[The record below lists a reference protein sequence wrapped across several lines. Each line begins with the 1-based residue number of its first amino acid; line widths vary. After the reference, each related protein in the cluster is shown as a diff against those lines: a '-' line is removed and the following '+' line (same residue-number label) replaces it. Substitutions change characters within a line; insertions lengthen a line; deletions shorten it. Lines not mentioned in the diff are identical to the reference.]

1 VLGPRSGRAPS
12 AAGPAINS
20 AILRRSSFGLIAG
33 AVLAPASALA
43 LAACG
48 GSSPASTSSSA
59 SVAITTPASAA
70 TVRTAT
76 ASTLVNPPGKPR
88 PHRRPTAYAVGLRV
102 LRIVDAGR
110 HITLPDGSTPPRV
123 LITTVRYPALGTPGG
138 GDRRGAAPAVHDG
151 PFPLLIFGH
160 GYNVTPAPYAALQ
173 RAWARA
179 GYVVGAPLFPLE
191 NPGAPGGPNEND
203 LVNQPGDMS
212 VVISRLIADA
222 AAPPSWLRGLV
233 NPRAVAVS
241 GQSDG
246 GDTALAAA
254 YDSADRDSRIRAA
267 VILSGAEIP
276 GLNGFAFGAGSPP
289 LLATQGTAD
298 TINPPD
304 MTTTFYDLAA
314 RPKYLLELLGAQH
327 LPPYTTEQPQLGIVE
342 RVTIAFLDRYLK
354 HAAAG
359 IARMRHYGNVPGVA
373 TLDANP

>member
-1 VLGPRSGRAPS
+1 MAL
-12 AAGPAINS
+12 
-20 AILRRSSFGLIAG
+20 
-33 AVLAPASALA
+33 ALA

-48 GSSPASTSSSA
+48 GSSPATTSSSSA
-59 SVAITTPASAA
+59 ADTSVPAATSVA
-70 TVRTAT
+70 TAR
-76 ASTLVNPPGKPR
+76 TLVNPRPKPR
-88 PHRRPTAYAVGLRV
+88 RRPRPRPTAYAVGLRV
-102 LRIVDAGR
+102 LRIVDTSR
-110 HITLPDGSTPPRV
+110 HVTLPDGSTAPRV
-123 LITTVRYPALGTPGG
+123 LITYVRYPALGTPGG
-138 GDRRGAAPAVHDG
+138 GDQPGAPAAVHDG

-160 GYNVTPAPYAALQ
+160 GYNVTPAPYTALQ
-173 RAWARA
+173 QAWARA
-179 GYVVGAPLFPLE
+179 GYVVAAPLFPLE

-212 VVISRLIADA
+212 EVISRVLADSS
-222 AAPPSWLRGLV
+222 APPSWLHGLV
-233 NPRAVAVS
+233 NRRAVAVS

-254 YDSADRDSRIRAA
+254 YDSADHDSRIRAA

-304 MTTTFYDLAA
+304 MTTTFYDPAA
-314 RPKYLLELLGAQH
+314 RPKYLLALLGAPH

-342 RVTIAFLDRYLK
+342 RVTIAFLDHYLK
-354 HAAAG
+354 HSATG
-359 IARMRHYGNVPGVA
+359 IARMRRYGNVPGVA